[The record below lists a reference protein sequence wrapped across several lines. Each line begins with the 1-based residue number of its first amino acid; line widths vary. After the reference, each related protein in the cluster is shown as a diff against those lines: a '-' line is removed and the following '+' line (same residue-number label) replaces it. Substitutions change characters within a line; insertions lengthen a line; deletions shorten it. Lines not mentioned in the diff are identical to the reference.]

1 MRKLALFLPLLLIG
15 CGSESPAP
23 PPEQEA
29 EPPLWLFVLA
39 GQSNMA
45 GRGAVETID
54 STPHP
59 RVFALREDGTW
70 GPASEPL
77 HWDKPKI
84 VGVGPGFAFGRAMA
98 EAYPEVR
105 IGLIPTAVGGS
116 SIRAWVPG
124 GFHEQ
129 TGSHPWDDAIER
141 ITHVREMTGGEVKGI
156 IWHQG
161 ESDSKDFHGQYAAA
175 IADLILGFR
184 NELGDPGLPFVA
196 GQMGAFYVDAHPGS
210 EVVNAAIAALPES
223 VERTAFVS
231 AEGTAHKGDDVH
243 FDSASERTM
252 GQRYAGA
259 MASLL
264 EAP

>member
-1 MRKLALFLPLLLIG
+1 MLRPALLLPLLLLG
-15 CGSESPAP
+15 CSAEAPGPESR
-23 PPEQEA
+23 A

-45 GRGAVETID
+45 GRGEVEAID

-59 RVFALREDGTW
+59 RIFALQEDGSW
-70 GPASEPL
+70 GPATEPL

-98 EAYPEVR
+98 EQYPDIR

-129 TGSHPWDDAIER
+129 TESHPWDDALRR
-141 ITHVREMTGGEVKGI
+141 IQYVRVTTGGRLKGI

-161 ESDSKDFHGQYAAA
+161 ESDSADFHDEYAAA
-175 IADLILGFR
+175 IADLIDRFR
-184 NELGDPGLPFVA
+184 EELGEPGLPFVA

-210 EVVNAAIAALPES
+210 EVVNAAIAALPEN
-223 VERTAFVS
+223 VENTAFVS
-231 AEGTAHKGDDVH
+231 AEATVHKGDDVH
-243 FDSASERTM
+243 FDAASARTM
-252 GQRYAGA
+252 GKRYAEA
-259 MASLL
+259 MAGLI
-264 EAP
+264 EGRN